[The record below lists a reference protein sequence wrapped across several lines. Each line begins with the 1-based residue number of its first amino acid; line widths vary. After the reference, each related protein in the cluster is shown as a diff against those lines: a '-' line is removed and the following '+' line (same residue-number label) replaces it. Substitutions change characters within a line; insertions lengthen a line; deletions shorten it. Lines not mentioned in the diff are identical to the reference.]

1 MNKSSFWIVI
11 LVASTWI
18 GFLMGYSMSAHTGGG
33 AKKGAADAAEHAPVS
48 AGAGGYGAA
57 PAASGGYGAAPAAG
71 AGGYGR

>member
-1 MNKSSFWIVI
+1 MNKSSFWIVMM
-11 LVASTWI
+11 VAATWI

-33 AKKGAADAAEHAPVS
+33 TKSGAGVEAAHAPVS

-57 PAASGGYGAAPAAG
+57 PAAG